1 MSVKEI
7 YMKTL
12 KFGFIKMGI
21 QGVVLAISLVTLA
34 ICLGLGALFKS
45 SLVSMILLLIWII
58 VTAVVYRM
66 ALSYMGYLIR
76 AAHVAIVSKAVTEGV
91 IPDNMVEVGK
101 QMVQERF
108 GATNSYVVINHLVN
122 GAVRQLQQV
131 VNKVDNLLD
140 GIPGLE
146 KVMDVVKVF
155 IRIFLGY
162 IDECCLGYTFYK
174 KGENAFKCGCD
185 GVVIY
190 FQNAKHLLK
199 SALVT
204 SILVVVLTFFSWFVP
219 FLVFAGIF
227 TLFGLSSGY
236 GVAAIIS
243 ILVAVA
249 VKEAFIDPFILVQT
263 MTAYMEVAPQ
273 TEITVDLYDKLS
285 GISGKFR
292 DLLGRARKEVGHVI

>member
-7 YMKTL
+7 YTKTM
-12 KFGFIKMGI
+12 KFGLIKMGI
-21 QGVVLAISLVTLA
+21 QGVVLAVSLVTLA

-45 SLVSMILLLIWII
+45 SGFSLVLLLIWIV
-58 VTAVVYRM
+58 VTLIAYRL
-66 ALSYMGYLIR
+66 ALSYMGYMIR
-76 AAHVAIVSKAVTEGV
+76 AAHVAIISKAVTEGV
-91 IPDNMVEVGK
+91 IPDNMVEAGK

-108 GATNSYVVINHLVN
+108 GATNAYMVINHLVN
-122 GAVRQLQQV
+122 GAVRQLQSV
-131 VNKVDNLLD
+131 VNQIDNLLD

-199 SALVT
+199 SAFVT
-204 SILVVVLTFFSWFVP
+204 AILVVVLTFISWFAP
-219 FLVFAGIF
+219 FLIFAGIF
-227 TLFGLSSGY
+227 SLLGLSKAY
-236 GVAAIIS
+236 GVAAVIS
-243 ILVAVA
+243 ILIAVA

-285 GISGKFR
+285 GMSGKFNE
-292 DLLGRARKEVGHVI
+292 LLNRARKEERIA

>member
-7 YMKTL
+7 YVKTL

-34 ICLGLGALFKS
+34 VCLGLGAIFKS
-45 SLVSMILLLIWII
+45 SVFSMILLLIWVI

-108 GATNSYVVINHLVN
+108 GATNAYMVINHLVN
-122 GAVRQLQQV
+122 GAVRQLQSV
-131 VNKVDNLLD
+131 VNQIDNLLD

-199 SALVT
+199 SAFVT
-204 SILVVVLTFFSWFVP
+204 AILVVVSTFVSWFVP

-227 TLFGLSSGY
+227 NLFGLSSAY
-236 GVAAIIS
+236 GVAAVIS

-249 VKEAFIDPFILVQT
+249 VKEAFIDPFILVKT

-285 GISGKFR
+285 GMSSKFKE
-292 DLLGRARKEVGHVI
+292 LLGRARKEAGHVI

>member
-1 MSVKEI
+1 MSVSEI
-7 YMKTL
+7 YKKTL

-21 QGVVLAISLVTLA
+21 QGVVLAVSLVTLA
-34 ICLGLGALFKS
+34 ICAGLGALLKS
-45 SLVSMILLLIWII
+45 STISLILLLVWII

-66 ALSYMGYLIR
+66 ALSYMGYMIR

-108 GATNSYVVINHLVN
+108 GATNTYVVINHLIN
-122 GAVRQLQQV
+122 GAVRQLQNV
-131 VNKVDNLLD
+131 VNRVDNLLD
-140 GIPGLE
+140 GIPGVDKL
-146 KVMDVVKVF
+146 MDVIKVF
-155 IRIFLGY
+155 LRIFLGY

-174 KGENAFKCGCD
+174 KGEDAFKCGCD

-204 SILVVVLTFFSWFVP
+204 SVLVVVLTFISWFAP
-219 FLVFAGIF
+219 FLIFAGLLK
-227 TLFGLSSGY
+227 LFGLSSAY
-236 GVAAIIS
+236 GVAAVIS
-243 ILVAVA
+243 ILIAIA
-249 VKEAFIDPFILVQT
+249 VKETFIDPFILVQT

-285 GISGKFR
+285 GMSAKFKE
-292 DLLGRARKEVGHVI
+292 LLGRARREVGNVI